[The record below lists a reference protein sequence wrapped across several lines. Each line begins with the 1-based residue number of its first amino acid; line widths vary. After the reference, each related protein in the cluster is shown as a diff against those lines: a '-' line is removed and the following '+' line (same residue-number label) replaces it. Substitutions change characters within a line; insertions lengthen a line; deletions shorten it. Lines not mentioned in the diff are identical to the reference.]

1 MLVRFKIPIP
11 ISDTKY
17 RPITEL
23 CSVPYSDVPYSDVYC
38 IFLLF
43 LKLVSS
49 LSAWDQSENFVKIY
63 LTDLKNVQSLADLD
77 NDFEFKVTN
86 KSVHFVA
93 KNLDGRNCV
102 FEIKETAGKLNPEKS
117 EFKVKSSKIKLHYSR
132 CPKTGF
138 CPKTGRP
145 GVQFSDKQKIMAFI
159 YTIDLGV

>member
-1 MLVRFKIPIP
+1 M
-11 ISDTKY
+11 
-17 RPITEL
+17 
-23 CSVPYSDVPYSDVYC
+23 
-38 IFLLF
+38 
-43 LKLVSS
+43 
-49 LSAWDQSENFVKIY
+49 
-63 LTDLKNVQSLADLD
+63 TDLKNVQSLADLD

-117 EFKVKSSKIKLHYSR
+117 EFKVKTSKIKSHYSR
-132 CPKTGF
+132 R
-138 CPKTGRP
+138 PKTGRP